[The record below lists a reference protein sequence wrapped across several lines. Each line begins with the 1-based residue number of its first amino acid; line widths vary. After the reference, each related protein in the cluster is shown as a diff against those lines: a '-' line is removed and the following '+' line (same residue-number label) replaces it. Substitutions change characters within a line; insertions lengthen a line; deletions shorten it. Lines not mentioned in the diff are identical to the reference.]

1 LYRCN
6 GKTVLTNSTD
16 VDPLSNPSARIVVG
30 RLGTVGTGSFD
41 VLAPVLVQDPLKEE
55 VLPTVDEDVE
65 MEDA

>member
-1 LYRCN
+1 
-6 GKTVLTNSTD
+6 
-16 VDPLSNPSARIVVG
+16 LSNPSARIVVG